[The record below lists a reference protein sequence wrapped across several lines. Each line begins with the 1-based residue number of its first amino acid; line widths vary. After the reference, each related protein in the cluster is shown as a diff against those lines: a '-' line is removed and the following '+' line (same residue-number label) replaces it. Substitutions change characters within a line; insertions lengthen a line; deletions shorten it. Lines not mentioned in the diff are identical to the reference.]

1 MYGNWNLPLL
11 LMSLKTWFE
20 ADSLFC
26 VALPYKGWLCS
37 WGGSLCFQVY
47 QPQKG
52 ETTQYNNIRQAT
64 DHRITKYDI
73 ITLIKNLQGL
83 RHKRKQNWTLKKSI
97 LSRQTRS
104 VYNLVPRITLW
115 QLPYKTEKLSLA
127 LPSPGFDWYKFTE
140 MKNVFFLNISQPLQ
154 CL

>member
-26 VALPYKGWLCS
+26 VALLCKGWLCS

-52 ETTQYNNIRQAT
+52 GTTQYNNIRQAT
-64 DHRITKYDI
+64 DHRITKYGI

-83 RHKRKQNWTLKKSI
+83 RHERKQNWTLKKSI
-97 LSRQTRS
+97 ITRQTRS
-104 VYNLVPRITLW
+104 VYNLVRRIFLW
-115 QLPYKTEKLSLA
+115 QLPYKTEKLLI
-127 LPSPGFDWYKFTE
+127 LLIRVPFPCPNFD
-140 MKNVFFLNISQPLQ
+140 
-154 CL
+154 